1 MTAESVEAEAMEAAA
16 VEMELAVEEMADATE
31 AEEEAMAAES
41 TDAEAVAYGMITG
54 DKVTDPVDTDA
65 LAGIMIEVEYP
76 LTAMGRIGP
85 DGAGSCT
92 ELGIPLAMEFTS
104 EPGPART
111 RVVVATLGAGVM
123 VTVAE
128 ASVLKTVTVVT

>member
-1 MTAESVEAEAMEAAA
+1 MAAESVEVEAMEAAA
-16 VEMELAVEEMADATE
+16 EDMELAVEEMADATE
-31 AEEEAMAAES
+31 AEEEATTAES

-54 DKVTDPVDTDA
+54 DKVTDPVDMDA
-65 LAGIMIEVEYP
+65 LAGITIEVEYP

-92 ELGIPLAMEFTS
+92 ELGIPLAMELTS
-104 EPGPART
+104 DPGPARMT
-111 RVVVATLGAGVM
+111 VVVATLGEGFM

-128 ASVLKTVTVVT
+128 APVG